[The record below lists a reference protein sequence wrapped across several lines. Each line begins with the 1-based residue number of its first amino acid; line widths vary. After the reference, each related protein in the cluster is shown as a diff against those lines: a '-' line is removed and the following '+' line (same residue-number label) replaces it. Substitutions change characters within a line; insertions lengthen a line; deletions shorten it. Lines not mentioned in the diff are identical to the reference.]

1 MASYT
6 TMPSA
11 TEPKPKAVKRFVACA
26 AVASFVLGA
35 LAATAVSPKMETTT
49 NLGQG
54 GSCSPAPCYTASDLD
69 EYQFPDNAEHQARAY
84 FYDPNKKV
92 KFNKELYHN
101 GKYGNGVF
109 EGGLYEGRD
118 AFYWCSGDAPC
129 EFYYY
134 EQGTPDLPDKDGYK
148 LWKASCDK
156 AGCPGYYKVYAE
168 DCKPSD
174 YTGYDGKTKAK
185 CTLNFYCMISNTD
198 DMGMDC

>member
-11 TEPKPKAVKRFVACA
+11 TEPKPKAVKRFIACA

-35 LAATAVSPKMETTT
+35 LAATAVSPKMQTTT
-49 NLGQG
+49 NLGQVG
-54 GSCSPAPCYTASDLD
+54 YKASDLTSD
-69 EYQFPDNAEHQARAY
+69 QFADNAEHQARAY
-84 FYDPNKKV
+84 YYDPVKKV
-92 KFNKELYHN
+92 KWNKELYHN

-109 EGGLYEGRD
+109 EGGFDKRD